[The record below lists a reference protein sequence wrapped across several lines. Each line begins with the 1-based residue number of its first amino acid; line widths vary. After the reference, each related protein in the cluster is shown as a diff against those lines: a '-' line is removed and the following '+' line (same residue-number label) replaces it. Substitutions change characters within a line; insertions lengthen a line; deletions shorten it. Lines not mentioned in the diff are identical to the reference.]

1 MTKIRDLVEIKAGY
15 ARYVNLVQTFEDPT
29 ENRARMEQYMPV
41 ASHRQAFERLTRAL
55 YPLDGRVYL
64 LTGSYGTGKSHLCLM
79 LANYLT
85 LKPTDREMV
94 AFFQNWARR
103 DATGAERVR
112 NLRGEGRYLVAVCEY
127 GVGDDFDGM
136 VLRAIDRACE
146 REGIQGAWLDTEYHE
161 AVRGIERWEAQAQ
174 TGAATAAVFR
184 AFQDELQ
191 RRYPAWTL
199 ESLKADLARYSQ
211 ESRGVF
217 KELYRSVV
225 GNDFSYSKDNLV
237 QILADLLSS
246 AAFRARYVGLAV
258 LADEFGDILDRGAVR
273 VATFQR
279 FAEMCENEVSG
290 SRLVFVGTAHK
301 PFQAYSSALSAVDFR
316 VAADRVT
323 EVALESEGLED
334 IIGAIV
340 IPDKGHH
347 IWQAEVASRASL
359 FTRLALASRNAR
371 IFPHLAG
378 PDLRERICEDIF
390 PMHPM
395 ATHCVIKLSREVGS
409 NARSVF
415 TFFSGAFNPGDGSYP
430 CYVTETD
437 VVTGDR
443 LNLYTADLLT
453 TYFRSELRPESSDV
467 REAVRQHIRNYRA
480 SLREVQKQAAARL
493 DGTVDPLVQRI
504 LDLMLVYEIAEV
516 PITVENL
523 VFGLYCDEDAER
535 ARVENRLA
543 ALVADRALYRSTT
556 GLYEF
561 RRSEAADFEAMIEE
575 YKADPAN
582 LPADLAHEVL
592 TLVPLGRG
600 EQWLEAKNYN
610 VPFDEDK
617 RLLRV
622 LVRPDDLEAPHLYE
636 GQPVGL
642 FTHCEREMQA
652 VTAWKDRYEGIAVY
666 VLCETDEE
674 IQRARRL
681 AEGNTSHFV
690 IVGIPREPIPLRE
703 VVMNLR
709 AVLHIQDTADLDSI
723 SLQDRSRLQ
732 QDLIGDETRGYRGQ
746 FLQAR
751 KQYLSGRALT
761 WYAGAGRVLV
771 AQPSNDYEPA
781 DELMRSLFTQH
792 NPFSHTQLNP
802 IHVGRFGPGVDV
814 ALDDAV
820 DALLD
825 TQRPV
830 EIDHSASANRGEIRF
845 LKRCLAEQGALV
857 QQGPYHGSQA
867 SYQVENNP
875 ERFRTRLPAL
885 ASLVDSLRALAHGQS
900 VPVRDLVRDLAREP
914 FGQGPVA
921 ASLYLAF
928 ALRAFGDELRLQQQP
943 GAVGWVV
950 VRTTEQICELVLGRP
965 PNAVLERVAISPP
978 ARALING
985 LFALFSQEPG
995 AVGQQHTV
1003 GEAHACLREWWLA
1016 LPNLAR
1022 AQELYPASEHPT
1034 AHALVDLFSRVDAL
1048 NPYALVLEDL
1058 QVAYGY
1064 DPQAAL
1070 TDANQTKIL
1079 AGLRADKA
1087 AIEGR
1092 PGRVK
1097 DVLLAQL
1104 VAPFAPVGNLYGDFQ
1119 SAIETW
1125 YRGLNDAQQDPYS
1138 GWHSHQSQAV
1148 VQLLRT
1154 ITSIET
1160 TFLDRLPAHAGF
1172 GLGRVDDW
1180 RRDQSAEYV
1189 RMFTDALAH
1198 IEAHRIAVASPKW
1211 EVHGGGAQVQP
1222 IRGGAQIVFR
1232 RNVTLT
1238 AQVPEAGVVVYLTD
1252 SGEDPCEAQVQRQR
1266 IDSRF
1271 DLAVSRGCNVR
1282 AVSQAQDG
1290 SYGSVIKLSFVND
1303 DDLYRVR
1310 PVTQQKL
1317 LREEFE
1323 FVFPADRE
1331 ALAVTLR
1338 SLLEEAI
1345 ARGLLDHP
1353 DAKRLLEDLADSLT
1367 EPRPRGKLE

>member
-1 MTKIRDLVEIKAGY
+1 MTKIRDLVQIKTGY

-112 NLRGEGRYLVAVCEY
+112 DLRGEGRYLVAVCEY
-127 GVGDDFDGM
+127 GVGDDFDSM

-146 REGIQGAWLDTEYHE
+146 REGIQEAWLDTEYHE
-161 AVRGIERWEAQAQ
+161 AMRCIERWEAQAQ
-174 TGAATAAVFR
+174 AGAATAPVFR

-199 ESLKADLARYSQ
+199 DSLKADLARYSQ
-211 ESRGVF
+211 EARGIF
-217 KELYRSVV
+217 KEVYRSVV

-237 QILADLLSS
+237 QILTDLLGG

-290 SRLVFVGTAHK
+290 SRLLFVGTAHK
-301 PFQAYSSALSAVDFR
+301 PFQAYSSALSAADFR

-340 IPDKGHH
+340 IPDKDHR
-347 IWQAEVASRASL
+347 IWQAEVATRAGL

-395 ATHCVIKLSREVGS
+395 ATHCVIKLSKEVGS

-415 TFFSGAFNPGDGSYP
+415 TFFSGAFSPGDGSYP
-430 CYVTETD
+430 CYVAETD

-493 DGTVDPLVQRI
+493 DGAVDPLVQRI

-516 PITVENL
+516 TITVENL
-523 VFGLYCDEDAER
+523 AFGLYCEEDAER
-535 ARVENRLA
+535 ARVESRLA

-561 RRSEAADFEAMIEE
+561 RRSEAADFEAMVEE
-575 YKADPAN
+575 YKANPAN
-582 LPADLAHEVL
+582 LPADLAQEVL
-592 TLVPLGRG
+592 TLVPLGRV

-610 VPFDEDK
+610 APFDEDK

-622 LVRPDDLEAPHLYE
+622 LVRPDDLETPHLYE
-636 GQPVGL
+636 GQPVSL
-642 FTHCEREMQA
+642 FTQCEREMQA
-652 VTAWKDRYEGIAVY
+652 VSAWKDRYEGAAIY

-674 IQRARRL
+674 VQRARRL
-681 AEGNTSHFV
+681 AEGNTSRKV

-703 VVMNLR
+703 AVMNLR
-709 AVLHIQDTADLDSI
+709 AVLHIQGTVDLDSM

-732 QDLIGDETRGYRGQ
+732 QDLIGDETKGYKGQ

-761 WYAGAGRVLV
+761 WYAAAGRVLV

-781 DELMRSLFTQH
+781 DELMRSLFTKH
-792 NPFSHTQLNP
+792 NPFPHPQLNP

-814 ALDDAV
+814 PLDDAV
-820 DALLD
+820 EVLLD

-830 EIDHSASANRGEIRF
+830 EIDHGASANRGEIRF
-845 LKRCLAEQGALV
+845 LKRCLADQGALV
-857 QQGPYHGSQA
+857 QQGPYHGSLA
-867 SYQVENNP
+867 SYQVETNV

-885 ASLVDSLRALAHGQS
+885 AGLMDRLRALGHGQS
-900 VPVRDLVRDLAREP
+900 VPVRELVHDLAGEP
-914 FGQGPVA
+914 FGQGPVST
-921 ASLYLAF
+921 SLYLAF
-928 ALRAFGDELRLQQQP
+928 ALRTFGDELRLQQQP
-943 GAVGWVV
+943 GAVGWVA
-950 VRTTEQICELVLGRP
+950 VRTGEQVCELVLGRP
-965 PNAVLERVAISPP
+965 PNAVLERVAIGPP

-985 LFALFSQEPG
+985 IFEQFSTEPG
-995 AVGQQHTV
+995 AFGQQHSIS
-1003 GEAHACLREWWLA
+1003 EAHACLRAWWLA

-1022 AQELYPASEHPT
+1022 ALELYPTDEYPT
-1034 AHALVDLFSRVDAL
+1034 AHALVDLLSRIDTL
-1048 NPYALVLEDL
+1048 NPYAFVLQDL

-1064 DPQAAL
+1064 DTQAAL
-1070 TDANQTKIL
+1070 TDTSQSKIL
-1079 AGLRADKA
+1079 AGLRADKV

-1092 PGRVK
+1092 PGLLK
-1097 DVLLAQL
+1097 DALLTRL
-1104 VAPFAPVGNLYGDFQ
+1104 VAPFAPAGNLYGDYQ
-1119 SAIETW
+1119 SAIEIW
-1125 YRGLNDAQQDPYS
+1125 YRGLSDAQQDPYS
-1138 GWHSHQSQAV
+1138 GWHSHQSQAI

-1160 TFLDRLPAHAGF
+1160 TFFERLPAHAGF

-1180 RRDQSAEYV
+1180 RRDQTAEYL
-1189 RMFTDALAH
+1189 RMFTDALEH
-1198 IEAHRIAVASPKW
+1198 VEAHRIVVASPKW
-1211 EVHGGGAQVQP
+1211 EVRGGGAEVQP
-1222 IRGGAQIVFR
+1222 IRGGAQIAFR
-1232 RNVTLT
+1232 RSVTLT
-1238 AQVPEAGVVVYLTD
+1238 VQVPEPGVVVYLTD

-1266 IDSRF
+1266 IDGRF

-1282 AVSQAQDG
+1282 VVSQAQDG
-1290 SYGSVIKLSFVND
+1290 SYGPVTKLSFVND
-1303 DDLYRVR
+1303 DDPYRVR
-1310 PVTQQKL
+1310 AVTQQTL
-1317 LREEFE
+1317 MREEFE
-1323 FVFPADRE
+1323 FVFPKDRE
-1331 ALAVTLR
+1331 ALVVTLR
-1338 SLLEEAI
+1338 SLLEEAVH
-1345 ARGLLDHP
+1345 RGLVGRDGL
-1353 DAKRLLEDLADSLT
+1353 KQLVEELVDSSGHSD
-1367 EPRPRGKLE
+1367 PRTPI